1 MGLERGR
8 GLALGAAI
16 AAASG
21 AIAGCGGGDDD
32 ARPST
37 AGKPVP
43 EVTTPAPTPTT
54 AEAPAPPVKGTPV
67 SGDPIGRA
75 VAALGRQD
83 GGVAVSMRGT
93 IRSQGVNTTV
103 SGDGRID
110 RRSHRGAFTVTTGL
124 HGAKIAIKTVMDG
137 HAVYLSSD
145 AFAGRLPGGR
155 SWMRIDLA
163 KAARQK
169 GFDLAALGTNG
180 PSQDPSQVL
189 EYLRGAGRAEKVGS
203 ETVRGA
209 RTTHY
214 RVTVDLR
221 KAKARSATSASKLA
235 ITQLMD
241 TLDGK
246 TKIPVEVWIDGR
258 HRVVRERVRYTA
270 QLQGAPNAMD
280 FTTDFTRFG
289 VAVDADAPARDDTVD
304 GLALLRKAQAAQEEE
319 RQAAQQSG

>member
-8 GLALGAAI
+8 GLALGVAIAATSAAI
-16 AAASG
+16 A
-21 AIAGCGGGDDD
+21 AGCGGGDDD
-32 ARPST
+32 DARPAAAT
-37 AGKPVP
+37 TPALA
-43 EVTTPAPTPTT
+43 VTTPAATTPTT
-54 AEAPAPPVKGTPV
+54 AEPPEPAPAATPV

-75 VAALGRQD
+75 VAALGRQK

-93 IRSQGVNTTV
+93 IKSQGVDTTV

-110 RRSHRGAFTVTTGL
+110 RRSHRGAFTVTTAL
-124 HGAKIAIKTVMDG
+124 HGAKVAIKTVMDG

-189 EYLRGAGRAEKVGS
+189 EYLRGAGRAKKVGT

-209 RTTHY
+209 KATHY

-235 ITQLMD
+235 ITQLVE
-241 TLDGK
+241 TLDGT
-246 TKIPVEVWIDGR
+246 TKIPVEVWIDGH

-270 QLQGAPNAMD
+270 QIQGTSNAMD
-280 FTTDFTRFG
+280 FTTDFTGFG
-289 VAVDADAPARDDTVD
+289 VAVDAAKPSRSDTVD
-304 GLALLRKAQAAQEEE
+304 GLALLSKAQEVEKQNGA
-319 RQAAQQSG
+319 